1 MPLGGG
7 GGEGRKREAGTVKV
21 KCLSKATTQLFV
33 RGHPLTLTK
42 VQAQTRCRYY
52 PTESYTQ
59 LLLVLPMQKFYWW
72 RPPAESQLPLDPC
85 WHSTCTPLT
94 GIKKDDDQIC
104 YSVQDNRRNTF
115 HGHKKRPSCWFSTT
129 RIPRTPSLPWNIFW
143 NTRFVQRNCFLYF
156 IFFVLF
162 ACLFVRLFFN
172 AMVFLSLIGL
182 KTHATF
188 ASSKI

>member
-7 GGEGRKREAGTVKV
+7 GRKREAGTVKV
-21 KCLSKATTQLFV
+21 NCLSKATTQLFV

-42 VQAQTRCRYY
+42 VQAQTSCRYY

-129 RIPRTPSLPWNIFW
+129 RIPRTPQLTLEYILKHTVRSTQLFSLF
-143 NTRFVQRNCFLYF
+143 RFLCFVCMF
-156 IFFVLF
+156 VRSSFFQCNGFFVF
-162 ACLFVRLFFN
+162 DW
-172 AMVFLSLIGL
+172 S
-182 KTHATF
+182 
-188 ASSKI
+188 